1 MKKRIVILGSTG
13 SIGESALDVIA
24 KHPDRFEILGLVAGS
39 NEEKLKNQVKK
50 FRPKISVVG
59 KKDPEGVIALAAHP
73 EADLVLSAI
82 VGAAGLKPT
91 YHALKAGK
99 VVALANKE
107 SLVAAGSV
115 MTETAKE
122 YKGTLTLVSAG
133 ENIMKLA
140 RKNNVD
146 ILPIDSEH
154 SAIHQALRGFEGNK
168 IQKVIITASGGPFRG
183 WTAKQLETVTVEAA
197 LKHPKWSMGNKITI
211 DSATMMNKGL
221 EVIEAK
227 WLFDLPPEK
236 IEVVIHP
243 QSIVHSLV
251 EYIDG
256 SVMAQLGVPDM
267 RTPIAYALAYPDR
280 VDTDVVP
287 FNLAESSPLT
297 FEKPDEK
304 TFVCLRLARQALNE
318 GKSYA
323 TVLNAANE
331 IAVYAFLDKKIEF
344 TKIPEIIE
352 KTLDAHSP
360 IELRTLEDVLESDR
374 WAREYA
380 NKQVG

>member
-122 YKGTLTLVSAG
+122 YKGTLIPV
-133 ENIMKLA
+133 
-140 RKNNVD
+140 
-146 ILPIDSEH
+146 DSEH

-280 VDTDVVP
+280 VDTDVAP
-287 FNLAESSPLT
+287 FNLVESSPLT

-331 IAVYAFLDKKIEF
+331 IAVYAFLEKNIKF
-344 TKIPEIIE
+344 TNIPEIIE
-352 KTLDAHSP
+352 RTLDAHSP
-360 IELRTLEDVLESDR
+360 IALRTLEDVLESDR
-374 WAREYA
+374 WGREYA
-380 NKQVG
+380 DKQIG